1 MRDKIY
7 LVKHSIGSYEDYHVI
22 DIFATQSKET
32 AARYVE
38 KFNRILEHWIDYM
51 KEFQDKYGFRDA
63 EKCTTTISYRYYD
76 IIDTGQAFIEEIEIR

>member
-32 AARYVE
+32 ADRYVE

-51 KEFQDKYGFRDA
+51 KDFQDKHGFRDA
-63 EKCTTTISYRYYD
+63 EKCNTTISYRYYD
-76 IIDTGQAFIEEIEIR
+76 IIDTGKAFIEEIEIR